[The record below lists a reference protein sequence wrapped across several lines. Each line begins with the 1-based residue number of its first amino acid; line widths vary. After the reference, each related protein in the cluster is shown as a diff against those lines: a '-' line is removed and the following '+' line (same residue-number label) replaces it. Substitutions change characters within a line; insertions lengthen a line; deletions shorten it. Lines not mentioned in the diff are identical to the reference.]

1 MLHKWVALISNYVSG
16 NLDDNTNKIEFPS
29 GKMKLLHVYKTDRSD
44 RKKAE
49 KKMLNLKSDK
59 KVLNANKKLSW
70 SLKTVFLGVMKTSV
84 K

>member
-1 MLHKWVALISNYVSG
+1 MSTKLIG
-16 NLDDNTNKIEFPS
+16 QTE
-29 GKMKLLHVYKTDRSD
+29 
-44 RKKAE
+44 KKAE

-84 K
+84 KQTLTASTRLSIAWLMST